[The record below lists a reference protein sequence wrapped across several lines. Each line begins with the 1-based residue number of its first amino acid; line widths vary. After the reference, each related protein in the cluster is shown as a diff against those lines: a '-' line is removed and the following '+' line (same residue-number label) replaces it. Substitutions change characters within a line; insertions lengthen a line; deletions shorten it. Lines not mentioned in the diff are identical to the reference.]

1 MTIKVLFFGPLTDK
15 VSEAS
20 LLLENVQDID
30 SLKQHL
36 FALYPSLNEVP
47 FSLSV
52 NRKFV
57 HENESLNDGD
67 EVACLPPFSGG

>member
-1 MTIKVLFFGPLTDK
+1 MTVNVLFFGPLTDK
-15 VSEAS
+15 VSTTSIQVNDIKDTETLLAHLAS
-20 LLLENVQDID
+20 NFPL
-30 SLKQHL
+30 
-36 FALYPSLNEVP
+36 LNEVQ

-57 HENESLNDGD
+57 HQNIPLHHGD

>member
-15 VSEAS
+15 VSTTSIEMN
-20 LLLENVQDID
+20 EINDTD
-30 SLKQHL
+30 SLRTTL
-36 FALYPSLNEVP
+36 FALYPSLNEVS

-57 HENESLNDGD
+57 HHNTPLHHGD

>member
-1 MTIKVLFFGPLTDK
+1 MTVKVLFFGPLTDR
-15 VSEAS
+15 VAS
-20 LLLENVQDID
+20 SSIIIDDVMDTHTLLDK
-30 SLKQHL
+30 LKAQ
-36 FALYPSLNEVP
+36 YPSLEDAQ

-57 HENESLNDGD
+57 HQNTPLHHGD